1 MDHMEGWTETNSK
14 HSQNGYNSSSNSNSS
29 SISSSSSDSVHK
41 SNIGPNELEAD
52 ADSLTCRQS
61 GLSSNDL
68 LENDGRKLVCNLP
81 AWTMLLLLIYP
92 VVLWSSADVTWRKLI
107 MLYMRIS
114 TRLHIC
120 HFVTRIFINAF
131 RKVIFSQYLHTRYF
145 VILHI
150 SK

>member
-92 VVLWSSADVTWRKLI
+92 VVL
-107 MLYMRIS
+107 
-114 TRLHIC
+114 
-120 HFVTRIFINAF
+120 
-131 RKVIFSQYLHTRYF
+131 
-145 VILHI
+145 
-150 SK
+150 